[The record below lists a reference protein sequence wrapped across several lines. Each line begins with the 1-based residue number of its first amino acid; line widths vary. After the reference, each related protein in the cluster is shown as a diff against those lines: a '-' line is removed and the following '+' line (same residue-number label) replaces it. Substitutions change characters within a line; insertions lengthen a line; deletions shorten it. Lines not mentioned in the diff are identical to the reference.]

1 MFVKWLLLFCLGE
14 KCCSRAGLFQH
25 NIHPWCRIDEDFE
38 DHIFNLILFP
48 EYEYNRF
55 LSFCLFLWRYRHC
68 FRTVHHCINASDT
81 YSDNIC
87 ITTVVAM
94 YELYSFVEH
103 TLYSRPV
110 IRAVLF
116 DTQFCLILKTE
127 YNPHYNSTK
136 MNTFSSSYNLLSTY
150 ECLSSK
156 SQMYFPFITLY
167 WFCSCMIL
175 ACTIQKL
182 FKICFILI
190 NLWFLTWT
198 TLQLTSQVSGDQ
210 WNIIQGFPVTLSTD
224 NLQNARSLITA
235 ADMDARKWRHTELF
249 WISDKC
255 KENKLKNKNKKG

>member
-1 MFVKWLLLFCLGE
+1 
-14 KCCSRAGLFQH
+14 
-25 NIHPWCRIDEDFE
+25 
-38 DHIFNLILFP
+38 
-48 EYEYNRF
+48 
-55 LSFCLFLWRYRHC
+55 
-68 FRTVHHCINASDT
+68 
-81 YSDNIC
+81 
-87 ITTVVAM
+87 M

-136 MNTFSSSYNLLSTY
+136 MNMFSSSYNLLSTY

-167 WFCSCMIL
+167 WFCSSMIL

-255 KENKLKNKNKKG
+255 KENKLKIKKQKRINVHLFMTEIKIMMKSGLHIFVKVYMRFKGNKTDLNSINFFCGVIWYIQSLDKIAFIEAKL

>member
-1 MFVKWLLLFCLGE
+1 
-14 KCCSRAGLFQH
+14 
-25 NIHPWCRIDEDFE
+25 
-38 DHIFNLILFP
+38 
-48 EYEYNRF
+48 
-55 LSFCLFLWRYRHC
+55 
-68 FRTVHHCINASDT
+68 
-81 YSDNIC
+81 
-87 ITTVVAM
+87 M

-136 MNTFSSSYNLLSTY
+136 MNMFSSSYNLLSTY

-198 TLQLTSQVSGDQ
+198 TLQLTSFRGSMEYHP
-210 WNIIQGFPVTLSTD
+210 GFPG
-224 NLQNARSLITA
+224 NAINRQPSERAL
-235 ADMDARKWRHTELF
+235 ADHSSRHGCQEMTSYRAFLNF
-249 WISDKC
+249 
-255 KENKLKNKNKKG
+255 G